1 MAKSKKK
8 VAPKKKVAAK
18 KVVTKKVV
26 TKKVEAKPTEVKA
39 TPTFIEI
46 PYVPRKID
54 RVPPPEVYL
63 KKQNG

>member
-1 MAKSKKK
+1 MTKSKKK
-8 VAPKKKVAAK
+8 VAPKKKVAA
-18 KVVTKKVV
+18 KKVV

>member
-8 VAPKKKVAAK
+8 VAPKKKVAA
-18 KVVTKKVV
+18 KKVV